1 MSIGFIIMAF
11 AWKYASYG
19 VNENPNFNNN
29 IGFIIQL
36 YISISL
42 IVLSLFFALMW
53 LIIYVKEKI
62 KSKQNNISSQ
72 S

>member
-1 MSIGFIIMAF
+1 MAF